1 MIGLA
6 SEKSEKATPK
16 RRSDERKK
24 GNVFQSKD
32 AISVVV
38 LLSTFYALKFYFP
51 SILSNLKKLMN
62 ISFDQIVGLR
72 TLQFE
77 TVQIMFIQVT
87 IIFMI
92 ITLPI
97 LFVSMAS
104 NIIMVG
110 AQTRFIFT
118 FSQIK
123 FKFERIN
130 IIKGFQKLFSLRSIF
145 ELIKSLIKIVVLT
158 MIVYTTIE
166 PKMNQLIGLFDMEFM
181 QALTFLGSLIMSI
194 VSSVGLFFVFLAL
207 ADYAYQWY
215 EYEKNIRMSKQDI
228 KEEYKQMEGDPQI
241 KGKIKE
247 RQRMMSQRR
256 MMQNVPKADVII
268 RNPTHYAIAV
278 QYEMGKQ
285 RAPIILAKGMDNIA
299 FKILEVAKKH
309 DIPSIENKA
318 LARGLYE
325 AVEINQEI
333 PEKYYQAVAEVLAF
347 VYQLKKGKQ

>member
-1 MIGLA
+1 MKLA

-24 GNVFQSKD
+24 GNIFQSKD

-38 LLSTFYALKFYFP
+38 LLASFYALQFYFP
-51 SILSNLKKLMN
+51 SILSSLNRLINL
-62 ISFDQIVGLR
+62 SFDQIVQLKS
-72 TLQFE
+72 LSIE
-77 TVQIMFIQVT
+77 SVQRIYIQVT
-87 IIFMI
+87 LIFML

-97 LFVSMAS
+97 LFVSMGS
-104 NIIMVG
+104 NILIVG
-110 AQTRFIFT
+110 AQTRFILT

-123 FKFERIN
+123 FKYERIDL
-130 IIKGFQKLFSLRSIF
+130 IKGFQKLFSLRSIF
-145 ELIKSLIKIVVLT
+145 ELLKSMIKIVVLT
-158 MIVYTTIE
+158 VIVYTTIN
-166 PKMNQLIGLFDMEFM
+166 PKMNQLIGLFDMEFT
-181 QALTFLGSLIMSI
+181 QALVFLGTLIMSI
-194 VSSVGLFFVFLAL
+194 VSSVGMFFVFLAL

-228 KEEYKQMEGDPQI
+228 KEEYRQMEGDPQV

-278 QYEMGKQ
+278 QYQMGQQ

-299 FKILEVAKKH
+299 LKIIEVAKKH
-309 DIPSIENKA
+309 DIPSIENKP

-333 PEKYYQAVAEVLAF
+333 PEKYYHAVAEVLAF
-347 VYQLKKGKQ
+347 VYQLKKGKE

>member
-1 MIGLA
+1 MKLA

-24 GNVFQSKD
+24 GNIFQSKD

-38 LLSTFYALKFYFP
+38 LLASFYALQFYFP
-51 SILSNLKKLMN
+51 SILSSLNRLINM
-62 ISFDQIVGLR
+62 SFDQIVLYK
-72 TLQFE
+72 TLSVENIQLIY
-77 TVQIMFIQVT
+77 TQVT
-87 IIFMI
+87 IVFMI

-97 LFVSMAS
+97 LFVSLGS
-104 NIIMVG
+104 NILIVG

-118 FSQIK
+118 MSQIK
-123 FKFERIN
+123 FKFERIDL
-130 IIKGFQKLFSLRSIF
+130 IKGFQKLFSLRSIF
-145 ELIKSLIKIVVLT
+145 ELLKSMIKIAVLSL
-158 MIVYTTIE
+158 IVYTTIE
-166 PKMNQLIGLFDMEFM
+166 PKMNQLIGLFDMEFV
-181 QALTFLGSLIMSI
+181 QALKFLGSMTMSI
-194 VSSVGLFFVFLAL
+194 VSSVGMFFVFLAL

-228 KEEYKQMEGDPQI
+228 KEEYRQMEGDPQV

-268 RNPTHYAIAV
+268 RNPTHYAIAI

-285 RAPIILAKGMDNIA
+285 RAPIILAKGMDNVA
-299 FKILEVAKKH
+299 LKIIEVASKH
-309 DIPSIENKA
+309 DIPSIENKP

-333 PEKYYQAVAEVLAF
+333 PETYYHAVAEVLAF
-347 VYQLKKGKQ
+347 VYQLKKGKE

>member
-1 MIGLA
+1 MKMA

-16 RRSDERKK
+16 RRNDERKK
-24 GNVFQSKD
+24 GNIFQSKD
-32 AISVVV
+32 AASVVV
-38 LLSTFYALKFYFP
+38 LLASFYALQFYFP
-51 SILSNLKKLMN
+51 SILNSLNRLINM
-62 ISFDQIVGLR
+62 SFDQIIHYK
-72 TLQFE
+72 TLSVENIQLIY
-77 TVQIMFIQVT
+77 TQVT
-87 IIFMI
+87 LIFML

-97 LFVSMAS
+97 LFVSMGS
-104 NIIMVG
+104 NILVVG

-118 FSQIK
+118 TSQIK
-123 FKFERIN
+123 FKYERID

-145 ELIKSLIKIVVLT
+145 ELTKSIIKIVVLGL
-158 MIVYTTIE
+158 IVYTTIE
-166 PKMNQLIGLFDMEFM
+166 PRMNQLVGLFDMEFI
-181 QALTFLGSLIMSI
+181 QALMFLGSMIMSI
-194 VSSVGLFFVFLAL
+194 VTSVGLFFVFLAL
-207 ADYAYQWY
+207 VDYAYQWY

-228 KEEYKQMEGDPQI
+228 KEEYRQMEGDPQV

-256 MMQNVPKADVII
+256 MMQSVPKADVII

-299 FKILEVAKKH
+299 HKIIEIANKH
-309 DIPSIENKA
+309 DIPSIENKP

-333 PEKYYQAVAEVLAF
+333 PEKYYHAVAEVLAF
-347 VYQLKKGKQ
+347 VYQLKKGKE

>member
-1 MIGLA
+1 MA

-16 RRSDERKK
+16 RRNDERKK
-24 GNVFQSKD
+24 GNIFQSKD
-32 AISVVV
+32 AASVVV
-38 LLSTFYALKFYFP
+38 LLASFYALQFYFP
-51 SILSNLKKLMN
+51 SILNSLNRLINM
-62 ISFDQIVGLR
+62 SFDQIIHYK
-72 TLQFE
+72 TLSVENIQLIY
-77 TVQIMFIQVT
+77 TQVT
-87 IIFMI
+87 LIFML

-97 LFVSMAS
+97 LFVSMGS
-104 NIIMVG
+104 NILIVG

-118 FSQIK
+118 TSQIK
-123 FKFERIN
+123 FKYERID

-145 ELIKSLIKIVVLT
+145 ELTKSIIKIVVLGL
-158 MIVYTTIE
+158 IVYTTIE
-166 PKMNQLIGLFDMEFM
+166 PRMNQLVGLFDMEFI
-181 QALTFLGSLIMSI
+181 QALTFLGSMIMSI
-194 VSSVGLFFVFLAL
+194 VTSVGLFFVFLAL
-207 ADYAYQWY
+207 VDYAYQWY

-228 KEEYKQMEGDPQI
+228 KEEYRQMEGDPQV

-256 MMQNVPKADVII
+256 MMQSVPKADVII

-299 FKILEVAKKH
+299 HKIIEIANKH
-309 DIPSIENKA
+309 DIPSIENKP

-333 PEKYYQAVAEVLAF
+333 PEKYYHAVAEVLAF
-347 VYQLKKGKQ
+347 VYQLKKGKE

>member
-1 MIGLA
+1 MA

-16 RRSDERKK
+16 RRNDERKK
-24 GNVFQSKD
+24 GNIFQSKD
-32 AISVVV
+32 AASVVV
-38 LLSTFYALKFYFP
+38 LLASFYALQFYFP
-51 SILSNLKKLMN
+51 SILNSLNRLINM
-62 ISFDQIVGLR
+62 SFDQIIHYK
-72 TLQFE
+72 TLSVENIQLIY
-77 TVQIMFIQVT
+77 TQVT
-87 IIFMI
+87 LIFML

-97 LFVSMAS
+97 LFVSMGS
-104 NIIMVG
+104 NILVVG

-118 FSQIK
+118 TSQIK
-123 FKFERIN
+123 FKYERID

-145 ELIKSLIKIVVLT
+145 ELTKSIIKIVVLGL
-158 MIVYTTIE
+158 IVYTTIE
-166 PKMNQLIGLFDMEFM
+166 PRMNQLVGLFDMEFI
-181 QALTFLGSLIMSI
+181 QALMFLGSMIMSI
-194 VSSVGLFFVFLAL
+194 VTSVGLFFVFLAL
-207 ADYAYQWY
+207 VDYAYQWY

-228 KEEYKQMEGDPQI
+228 KEEYRQMEGDPQV

-256 MMQNVPKADVII
+256 MMQSVPKADVII

-299 FKILEVAKKH
+299 HKIIEIANKH
-309 DIPSIENKA
+309 DIPSIENKP

-333 PEKYYQAVAEVLAF
+333 PEKYYHAVAEVLAF
-347 VYQLKKGKQ
+347 VYQLKKGKE